1 MERKKAGKL
10 LWIVLA
16 FAIAAACAVAAVALH
31 FANQRELPILM
42 YHHLVPDDEE
52 IQGDTIHIGQL
63 KEELAILKEQ
73 GYETVTL
80 QEVID
85 FAQGNGKLPKKPVC
99 ITFDDGYLSNYEL
112 GFPLLKELDM
122 KATIFVIGATVG
134 NKEYY
139 KDTEFHIT
147 PHFDTAEMKEMA
159 DSGLVLIQSHSFDLH
174 QWAPFETGDA
184 EKVRANI
191 LPLEGESDEE
201 YAAAVTADI
210 TRSRQELEAVTGQ
223 KVEAFAYPGGK
234 YLARSEELLSDLGIK
249 ATLTIEHGKNLIKRG
264 KPETL
269 RLLKRYYIAAST
281 TEDVFRTWLD
291 EKPGK

>member
-1 MERKKAGKL
+1 MERKRAGKL

-16 FAIAAACAVAAVALH
+16 VAITAVCAAAVALH
-31 FANQRELPILM
+31 FANQREVPILM
-42 YHHLVPDDEE
+42 YHHLVPDDQE

-63 KEELAILKEQ
+63 KEELSILREQ
-73 GYETVTL
+73 GYEAVTL

-85 FAQGNGKLPKKPVC
+85 FAEGTGKLPKKPVC

-112 GFPLLKELDM
+112 GFPLLKEFDM

-134 NKEYY
+134 NKEFY
-139 KDTEFHIT
+139 KDTQFQIT

-184 EKVRANI
+184 DKIRANI
-191 LPLEGESDEE
+191 LPLEGESDAD

-223 KVEAFAYPGGK
+223 KMEAFAYPGGK
-234 YLARSEELLSDLGIK
+234 YLPRSEELLSSLGIK
-249 ATLTIEHGKNLIKRG
+249 ATLTIEHGTNLIRRG

-269 RLLKRYYIAAST
+269 RLLKRYYIADST
-281 TEDVFRTWLD
+281 TEDVFRAWLD

>member
-1 MERKKAGKL
+1 M
-10 LWIVLA
+10 WIVLA
-16 FAIAAACAVAAVALH
+16 VAIAAACAAAVALH
-31 FANQRELPILM
+31 VANQREVPILM
-42 YHHLVPDDEE
+42 YHHLAPDDQE

-63 KEELAILKEQ
+63 KEELSILKEQ
-73 GYETVTL
+73 GYEAVTL

-85 FAQGNGKLPKKPVC
+85 FAEGSGKLPKKPVC

-112 GFPLLKELDM
+112 GFPLLKEFDM

-134 NKEYY
+134 NKEFY
-139 KDTEFHIT
+139 KDTQFRIT

-174 QWAPFETGDA
+174 QWAPFETGEA

-191 LPLEGESDEE
+191 LPLEGESDAD
-201 YAAAVTADI
+201 YAAAVTQDV

-234 YLARSEELLSDLGIK
+234 YLARSEELLSSLDFK
-249 ATLTIEHGKNLIKRG
+249 ATLTIEHGTNLIRRG

-269 RLLKRYYIAAST
+269 RLLKRYYIADST
-281 TEDVFRTWLD
+281 TEDVFRAWLD
-291 EKPGK
+291 EKPAK

>member
-1 MERKKAGKL
+1 MERKRAGKL

-16 FAIAAACAVAAVALH
+16 FAVAAACAAAVALH
-31 FANQRELPILM
+31 AANQREVPILM
-42 YHHLVPDDEE
+42 YHHLVPDDQE

-63 KEELAILKEQ
+63 KDELSILKEQ
-73 GYETVTL
+73 GYEAVTL

-85 FAQGNGKLPKKPVC
+85 FAEGNGKLPRRPVC

-112 GFPLLKELDM
+112 GFPLLKEFDM

-134 NKEYY
+134 NKEFY

-159 DSGLVLIQSHSFDLH
+159 DSGLVLMQSHSYDLH

-191 LPLEGESDEE
+191 LPLEGESDAD

-234 YLARSEELLSDLGIK
+234 YLPRSEELLSDLGVK
-249 ATLTIEHGKNLIKRG
+249 ATLTIEHGTNLIRRG

-269 RLLKRYYIAAST
+269 RLLKRYYIADST
-281 TEDVFRTWLD
+281 TEDVFRAWLD
-291 EKPGK
+291 EKPAK